1 MSTVGGKDPMDTAI
15 TATRLS
21 AFGVDV
27 ATRRARDAAKPANG
41 ESERA
46 ALRAELVVKLKARSS
61 HHPRTQQETVGEA
74 DTRSRWRAT

>member
-41 ESERA
+41 ESDRA
-46 ALRAELVVKLKARSS
+46 ALRARS
-61 HHPRTQQETVGEA
+61 
-74 DTRSRWRAT
+74 